1 MRIIQPI
8 TQSNVVDINFKKK
21 WVIRLS
27 KVQVGEHENLEKAL
41 KRLKKK
47 LEREG
52 VLKILKARKHY
63 EKPSEKRRR
72 KERSSKTK
80 KRF

>member
-1 MRIIQPI
+1 MP
-8 TQSNVVDINFKKK
+8 
-21 WVIRLS
+21 
-27 KVQVGEHENLEKAL
+27 KVQVTENEPLEKAL

-52 VLKILKARKHY
+52 ILKLLKQRKHY

-72 KERSSKTK
+72 KIRTSKSK
-80 KRF
+80 RKRF

>member
-1 MRIIQPI
+1 MLRIDIGDNEPI
-8 TQSNVVDINFKKK
+8 
-21 WVIRLS
+21 
-27 KVQVGEHENLEKAL
+27 EKAL

-52 VLKILKARKHY
+52 IMKLLKARKHY

-72 KERSSKTK
+72 KARTSKSRK
-80 KRF
+80 PF